1 MSPTWV
7 VLILLIV
14 SMGMWGWLLGRT
26 VLIASRTVVV
36 RPLPTKRTS
45 ARPYLSVLLPVRNE
59 AERVL
64 PQCLRSLL
72 MQDYDQYEV
81 VAVDDCSEDE
91 SLKILRQFGKENSR
105 LHVIEGIEPRDG
117 WIGKTWAL
125 EQAKHAARGDWLL
138 AVDADVIYSP
148 CAFSAAM
155 DMALKF
161 HYDAITLLPLVDLL
175 GKWERILFPS
185 FAWLSIM
192 RMPPTVA
199 SDPRSRHCFGMGQFI
214 LMRRSAHDSIGG
226 YSRYSGHVLDDCWTM
241 QLLKDAGYKVLAGDG
256 THLFRTRMYR
266 SFKEIVDGF
275 SKNAFAA
282 MNYHIPRTLGVI
294 GLTTA
299 LLSIPIAGVALYLA
313 KPEMGSS
320 VSIAVIFLSCTSLAL
335 MLGTSLVILKRC
347 RWPLRYAGLFWLGL
361 ITSAVVLARSMLQL
375 KGGNARW
382 KGRPVRIPTK

>member
-1 MSPTWV
+1 MSLTWV
-7 VLILLIV
+7 VLILLIA
-14 SMGMWGWLLGRT
+14 STGMWGWLLGRT
-26 VLIASRTVVV
+26 VLIANRTVVV
-36 RPLPTKRTS
+36 RPLPTKRTT
-45 ARPYLSVLLPVRNE
+45 ARPFLSVLLPVRNE

-64 PQCLRSLL
+64 SQCLRSLL
-72 MQDYDQYEV
+72 TQDYSQYEV

-91 SLKILRQFGKENSR
+91 SPTILQQFSKMNSR
-105 LHVIEGIEPRDG
+105 LHVIKGIGPPDD

-125 EQAKHAARGDWLL
+125 EQAKRAARGEWLL
-138 AVDADVIYSP
+138 AVDADVLYSP

-161 HYDAITLLPLVDLL
+161 RYDAITLLPLVDLL

-199 SDPRSRHCFGMGQFI
+199 SDPRSKHCFGMGHFI
-214 LMRRSAHDSIGG
+214 LMRRSAHDSVGG

-241 QLLKDAGYKVLAGDG
+241 QLLKDAGYKVMAGDG
-256 THLFRTRMYR
+256 THLFRTRMYQG
-266 SFKEIVDGF
+266 FKEIVDGF

-282 MNYHIPRTLGVI
+282 MNYHVPRTLGVI
-294 GLTTA
+294 GLTTG
-299 LLSIPIAGVALYLA
+299 LVSIPIVGIALYLA
-313 KPEMGSS
+313 EPETGLGIST
-320 VSIAVIFLSCTSLAL
+320 AVILLSCASLML

-347 RWPLRYAGLFWLGL
+347 RWPAGYAGLFWLGL

-375 KGGNARW
+375 RAGNARW
-382 KGRPVRIPTK
+382 KGRAVKIPAK